1 MRSYL
6 VKRSIKVIY
15 AILIGFLCIALFYLI
30 FTEGNPNSIFRYL
43 IKNPSYDYLIA
54 LVLGLILSF
63 IILSYRWL
71 TERVNFERIIQ
82 ENIEFMR
89 KLRKQKKSD
98 GEIADSLLAALNIR
112 KGIRYNIAKKKIL
125 YYLSA
130 VK

>member
-15 AILIGFLCIALFYLI
+15 AILIGFLCIMLFYLI

-89 KLRKQKKSD
+89 KLRKQKKND
-98 GEIADSLLAALNIR
+98 DEIADSLLAALNIR
-112 KGIRYNIAKKKIL
+112 KGIRYNMAKKKVL

>member
-1 MRSYL
+1 M
-6 VKRSIKVIY
+6 KRSIKAIY
-15 AILIGFLCIALFYLI
+15 AILISFLCIALFYLI

-54 LVLGLILSF
+54 LALGLILSF

-82 ENIEFMR
+82 ENIELVR
-89 KLRKQKKSD
+89 KLRKQKKD
-98 GEIADSLLAALNIR
+98 NEEIADSLLATLQIR
-112 KGIRYNIAKKKIL
+112 KGIRYSMAKKKIL

>member
-1 MRSYL
+1 M
-6 VKRSIKVIY
+6 KRSIKVIY
-15 AILIGFLCIALFYLI
+15 AISIGFLCIMLFYLI
-30 FTEGNPNSIFRYL
+30 FTEGNPNSIFRYV

-71 TERVNFERIIQ
+71 TERINFERIIHD
-82 ENIEFMR
+82 NIEFVR
-89 KLRKQKKSD
+89 KLRKQKKD
-98 GEIADSLLAALNIR
+98 DDEIADSLLVTLNIR
-112 KGIRYNIAKKKIL
+112 KGIRYNVAKKKIL

>member
-1 MRSYL
+1 
-6 VKRSIKVIY
+6 VKRSIKAIY
-15 AILIGFLCIALFYLI
+15 AILISFLCIALFYLI

-54 LVLGLILSF
+54 LALGLILSF

-82 ENIEFMR
+82 ENIELVR
-89 KLRKQKKSD
+89 KLRKQKKD
-98 GEIADSLLAALNIR
+98 NEEIADSLLATLQIR
-112 KGIRYNIAKKKIL
+112 KGIRYSMAKKKIL

>member
-1 MRSYL
+1 M
-6 VKRSIKVIY
+6 KRSIKVIY

>member
-89 KLRKQKKSD
+89 KLRKQKKND
-98 GEIADSLLAALNIR
+98 DEIADSLLAALNIR
-112 KGIRYNIAKKKIL
+112 KGIRYNMAKKKIL

>member
-1 MRSYL
+1 

-15 AILIGFLCIALFYLI
+15 AILIGFLCILLFYLI
-30 FTEGNPNSIFRYL
+30 FTEGNPNSIFRYV

-54 LVLGLILSF
+54 LVLGLVLSF

-89 KLRKQKKSD
+89 KMRKQKKSE

-112 KGIRYNIAKKKIL
+112 KGIRYNMAKKKIL

>member
-1 MRSYL
+1 M
-6 VKRSIKVIY
+6 KRSIKFIY

-89 KLRKQKKSD
+89 KLRKQKKND
-98 GEIADSLLAALNIR
+98 DEIADSLLAALNIR
-112 KGIRYNIAKKKIL
+112 KGIRYNMAKKKIL

>member
-1 MRSYL
+1 M
-6 VKRSIKVIY
+6 KRSIKVIY
-15 AILIGFLCIALFYLI
+15 TILIGFLCILLFYLI
-30 FTEGNPNSIFRYL
+30 FNVGNPNSIFRYI

-54 LVLGLILSF
+54 LFLGLVLSF

-71 TERVNFERIIQ
+71 TERIDFERIIHG
-82 ENIEFMR
+82 NIELVR
-89 KLRKQKKSD
+89 KLRKQKKND
-98 GEIADSLLAALNIR
+98 EEIADSLLATLQIR

>member
-1 MRSYL
+1 M
-6 VKRSIKVIY
+6 
-15 AILIGFLCIALFYLI
+15 LFYLI
-30 FTEGNPNSIFRYL
+30 FTEGNPNSIFRYV

-71 TERVNFERIIQ
+71 TERINFERIIHD
-82 ENIEFMR
+82 NIEFVR
-89 KLRKQKKSD
+89 KLRKQKKD
-98 GEIADSLLAALNIR
+98 DDEIADSLLVTLNIR
-112 KGIRYNIAKKKIL
+112 KGIRYNVAKKKIL